1 MLPPLYINSNTNSFI
16 VSMTTLA
23 WIQVC
28 FNEYLKMKFQIRNGL
43 NLFFWK
49 TKCSYILM
57 EIKWTNIDN
66 FESVILKVAQLN
78 SHYTVIVLEL

>member
-1 MLPPLYINSNTNSFI
+1 
-16 VSMTTLA
+16 
-23 WIQVC
+23 
-28 FNEYLKMKFQIRNGL
+28 
-43 NLFFWK
+43 
-49 TKCSYILM
+49 M